1 MANSPIVIVR
11 QKTPRR
17 KPASSTWPA
26 AASPRDAGEEPPL
39 WSATI
44 RGEPTARSQM
54 HDVLMTDGVARLIKS
69 RPARLWQNAA
79 LAQLLNRRPARPLTV
94 ELALECRIL
103 AATPRNDHDDALLL
117 EVLERA
123 AIIANA
129 RQIREK
135 HVFAAVDRA
144 DPRLLV
150 RLVRYGGTP

>member
-1 MANSPIVIVR
+1 MAKPAVIIVR
-11 QKTPRR
+11 QATLRR
-17 KPASSTWPA
+17 KPASSAWPVA
-26 AASPRDAGEEPPL
+26 PSPRDTGQEPPL

-44 RGEPTARSQM
+44 RGEPTARPQM

-69 RPARLWQNAA
+69 RPARLWQNTA
-79 LAQLLNRRPARPLTV
+79 LAQLLNRRPSRPLTV

-129 RQIREK
+129 SQIREK
-135 HVFAAVDRA
+135 HVFAAVDRE

-150 RLVRYGGTP
+150 RLVRYGGVP